1 MKRRRR
7 LLRFSLPLLVSM
19 TMLAVAVVGASA
31 QGEILS
37 ATGTFEAEQRNP
49 GGYELTMSGRIEL
62 TFYRS
67 GGSVVGLIAAESV
80 LSNDGVELEHF
91 LNIALNGT
99 FDGFPGGV
107 IGGSM
112 SGLFT
117 DKHVA
122 DQLFELQLLICAFDI
137 GGSDPDCIDPSP
149 DYDAHTLEVSGS
161 WEGRLDR
168 GSFGSGTLEINVPA
182 YSVGRNSFQGMNIQ
196 GTWEVSDITVGD
208 GPPLAQPMI
217 EEFIPGA
224 VPMLNVTTLPTSQI
238 PAFVVFGVI
247 GALAGLW
254 LSQNLAEEAALR
266 STTTTRRVTAARR
279 RSKSGVERVWGDRGK
294 APPPGQA
301 RSPVDGRLVPIEQ
314 AHHEEALLNTGY
326 RYDAT
331 RDTFVYDSEKAEEL
345 RADPESP
352 MSEALKDEIKRAE
365 AIRAQRIQELTA
377 WQEQNYQRYM
387 GEIERYQNAVM
398 ALKTA
403 DFLVNAGISTA
414 AHYIPLA
421 GPPIETALDEIKT
434 IASAESTAYDEES
447 MARLQEIMKKPFYRA
462 FRDRFK
468 IQPEHSSQQ
477 VLVVM
482 LDQVAEVDK
491 EVEITVGFDAIMDRG
506 TQLITGNP

>member
-1 MKRRRR
+1 M
-7 LLRFSLPLLVSM
+7 LSM
-19 TMLAVAVVGASA
+19 TMLAVAAFGASA
-31 QGEILS
+31 QDEILS

-49 GGYELTMSGRIEL
+49 GGYELTMSGRMEL

-67 GGSVVGLIAAESV
+67 GGAVVGLIAADTV
-80 LSNDGVELEHF
+80 LSDDGLELEHF
-91 LNIALNGT
+91 LNLALNGT
-99 FDGFPGGV
+99 FEGFPSGN

-137 GGSDPDCIDPSP
+137 GGSDPDCIDPAP

-182 YSVGRNSFQGMNIQ
+182 YSVGRNSFQAMNIQ
-196 GTWEVSDITVGD
+196 GTWEISDIAVGD

-217 EEFIPGA
+217 EEYIPGA
-224 VPMLNVTTLPTSQI
+224 VPLLSVTTLPTSQI
-238 PAFVVFGVI
+238 PGFVVIGLI

-254 LSQNLAEEAALR
+254 LSQNLAEEATLR
-266 STTTTRRVTAARR
+266 STATPRRVAAVRKL
-279 RSKSGVERVWGDRGK
+279 SKSGVERVWGDRGK
-294 APPPGQA
+294 ATPPGQA
-301 RSPVDGRLVPIEQ
+301 HSPVDGRLVSIEQ

-326 RYDAT
+326 RYDAEK
-331 RDTFVYDSEKAEEL
+331 DTFIYDSEKAEAL
-345 RADPESP
+345 RADPSSP
-352 MSEALKDEIKRAE
+352 MSEALKDEIERAE

-377 WQEQNYQRYM
+377 WQEQNFRTYIA
-387 GEIERYQNAVM
+387 EIERCQNAIM

-403 DFLVNAGISTA
+403 EFLVNAGISTA

-434 IASAESTAYDEES
+434 IASTESTSYDEES
-447 MARLQEIMKKPFYRA
+447 MARLREIIKKPFYLA
-462 FRDRFK
+462 FKDRFK
-468 IQPEHSSQQ
+468 IQSDSSSEQ
-477 VLVVM
+477 VLVVL
-482 LDQVAEVDK
+482 LDQVFDVDR
-491 EVEITVGFDAIMDRG
+491 EVEVTSGFDAIMDRG

>member
-1 MKRRRR
+1 MPRRWQ
-7 LLRFSLPLLVSM
+7 LLRFSLALVVSLA
-19 TMLAVAVVGASA
+19 MLAVATFGASA
-31 QGEILS
+31 QDEILS
-37 ATGTFEAEQRNP
+37 ATGSFEAEQRNP

-62 TFYRS
+62 TFHRS
-67 GGSVVGLIAAESV
+67 GGSAIGMIAAENV
-80 LSNDGVELEHF
+80 LSHDGIVLEHF

-99 FDGFPGGV
+99 FEGFPSGN

-137 GGSDPDCIDPSP
+137 GGSDPDCIDPAP
-149 DYDAHTLEVSGS
+149 DYDSHTLEVSGS

-168 GSFGSGTLEINVPA
+168 GSFGSGTLEINIPA
-182 YSVGRNSFQGMNIQ
+182 YSVGRNSFQAMDIR
-196 GTWEVSDITVGD
+196 GTWEISDITVGD
-208 GPPLAQPMI
+208 GPPLAQPLI

-224 VPMLNVTTLPTSQI
+224 VPLLNMPTLPTSQI
-238 PAFVVFGVI
+238 PAFVVIGVI

-254 LSQNLAEEAALR
+254 LSQNLAEETALR
-266 STTTTRRVTAARR
+266 STTTPRRVAAALKL
-279 RSKSGVERVWGDRGK
+279 SKSGVERVWGDRGK

-326 RYDAT
+326 KYDA
-331 RDTFVYDSEKAEEL
+331 RNDTFFYDSEKAEAL
-345 RADPESP
+345 RADPASP

-365 AIRAQRIQELTA
+365 AIRAERIHELTA
-377 WQEQNYQRYM
+377 WQEQNYRAYM
-387 GEIERYQNAVM
+387 AEIERYQNAIM
-398 ALKTA
+398 ALNTTE
-403 DFLVNAGISTA
+403 FLVNAGISTA
-414 AHYIPLA
+414 AHYIPTA
-421 GPPIETALDEIKT
+421 GPIIETAVNEIKA
-434 IASAESTAYDEES
+434 IAATESTAYDEES
-447 MARLQEIMKKPFYRA
+447 MVRLREISKKPFYKA

-468 IQPEHSSQQ
+468 IQVDNSSQK

-482 LDQVAEVDK
+482 LDQVHDKDREVA
-491 EVEITVGFDAIMDRG
+491 VTVSFDAIMDSG